1 MNFNFFFPYF
11 LEGIFVDELEHES
24 SDHLPKNNQ
33 NLKDASVEE
42 PETPTGPNNSL
53 NDQSDLNFQ
62 DIIIYDL
69 EPKLSD
75 HPSTGPENGLDDQK
89 KQDYPENYRTCLDLL
104 QFFWDAVSVD
114 R

>member
-1 MNFNFFFPYF
+1 MDFILFFLF

-89 KQDYPENYRTCLDLL
+89 KQNYPENYRTCLDLL

>member
-1 MNFNFFFPYF
+1 MDFILFFLF

-24 SDHLPKNNQ
+24 SDYLPKNNQ
-33 NLKDASVEE
+33 NLKDASV
-42 PETPTGPNNSL
+42 

-62 DIIIYDL
+62 DIIYDH
-69 EPKLSD
+69 EPKPSD

-104 QFFWDAVSVD
+104 QFFWDAVSVG